1 MIVSDCRPRRR
12 YLFGVCDGMGG
23 ADYGEIA
30 ALIAVET
37 MSEYWE
43 NASSDICGCAQDAN
57 LKICSAIESNESKRM
72 GATFAAALVE
82 DNIAHI
88 YNVGDSRVYLIHNN
102 SITQL
107 SEDHTY
113 AQMLVNQGII
123 TQEQAKMHNGRNV
136 LTQHLGIFP
145 DEMLIEAFCAEP
157 IKLDLS
163 DTLLLCSDGLTDMLS
178 DEEILDVCCSND
190 EPSAKGNKLIG
201 FALKMVEEIISRLF
215 LHRWKN
221 RFGGAM
227 MDMNYYK
234 KYEPIFGSW
243 HIVREIGE
251 GSFGKVFEIERED
264 FGHTYKAALKAVTI
278 PQSKAEIETIR
289 DEGMD
294 DESITK
300 YFRGF
305 VEELIEEFHLMS
317 KLKGESNIVSY
328 EDHRVIEHEDSI
340 GWDILIRMELLRPLT
355 KYTKDHH

>member
-1 MIVSDCRPRRR
+1 MFLNSIAATNVGKIRENNEDNFFLCGKYKKSPEVENMIVSDCRPHRR

-178 DEEILDVCCSND
+178 DKEILDVCCSND

-201 FALKMVEEIISRLF
+201 FALKNGGRDNITVVLAQVEE
-215 LHRWKN
+215 
-221 RFGGAM
+221 
-227 MDMNYYK
+227 
-234 KYEPIFGSW
+234 
-243 HIVREIGE
+243 
-251 GSFGKVFEIERED
+251 
-264 FGHTYKAALKAVTI
+264 
-278 PQSKAEIETIR
+278 
-289 DEGMD
+289 
-294 DESITK
+294 
-300 YFRGF
+300 
-305 VEELIEEFHLMS
+305 
-317 KLKGESNIVSY
+317 
-328 EDHRVIEHEDSI
+328 
-340 GWDILIRMELLRPLT
+340 
-355 KYTKDHH
+355 